1 MNLGKADIKFLNSDP
16 RRKMSAP
23 AATWAEN
30 FVKTKDLGF
39 INDSAGANSP
49 AFAKQEVWD
58 PIIESL
64 NETEFLNN
72 GERWTNPARYLISAP
87 TTGQYKSETA
97 YNNAIEKI
105 FSTIRQ
111 NQYDLPP
118 DLNQVNENFIQNQT
132 KELFTRSRA
141 EMQRLA
147 DDNPEFKYAVARFL
161 GGMVASFSDPVTQ
174 QAMMLEGAVA
184 IGRTMWRQ
192 LFNSA
197 VLNGGAGAFSEIAVK
212 EWYDELDVDYEFS
225 DFVRNVSENA
235 ALGAA
240 LPLAGAGVKLTA
252 NQLRRGYLALTGNNQ
267 RGTLENREMAA
278 ALLEAEE
285 FEEIEN
291 PLQSAT
297 PNEAQYVHNQRLV
310 EAGAAAAN
318 AQPPA
323 MSPDAPLP
331 LKSVDPLRDE
341 LNALDKK
348 WEANNAKLKT
358 AEAEGLEIQNRLNDA
373 YDADPSLTKDS
384 KIIKDIISEN
394 KLNQSK
400 VEELQSI
407 QDGLGKQRGKILDKQ
422 KQAAKTS
429 PVVADV
435 NNLEGVNLISMV
447 KASEIGVDAETFQ
460 FKAEGD
466 EFGVTARLQG
476 VQTFNPYWAG
486 TVSVYEYA
494 DGRKVIADGHQ
505 RLGLAKRIMAQDPSQ
520 DISLHAYTFREVD
533 GITPEEMRVVAA
545 LKNIVEGSGTAID
558 AAKVLR
564 VDPSRLPD
572 LPPNSELVQ
581 QARGIMP
588 LSDNSF
594 GMVVNGVV
602 PAKYAAFVGRLID
615 DQDLQDAAMSV
626 LAKANPENKFQAEAI
641 VRQVKETPSEQVTQI
656 SLFGEELM
664 TESYYFE
671 RGKILDR
678 AYKELRRDK
687 AAFETLVRNAE
698 RLEAE
703 GNILAA
709 DANQRKAA
717 TDAQTIT
724 LLQALANRKG
734 PLSDALNDAAKTARD
749 TGSYGPATNG
759 FLDAVRR
766 SIDAGDFQS
775 ISAGDIGRG
784 IDGTAEVTRPS
795 IEEPILDGFDEPTG
809 PASDQQ
815 TGQLITD
822 MFGADEVDTPPAAVA
837 QADLEMQSALQE
849 VQDKIQPDWQPYMAM
864 EAGDTLVAMKDIV
877 PVNVRAKGVV
887 NSLGYMVQSAN
898 NEIPKRGSLLLRDN
912 GDGTFSVRDGNSTY
926 SIAKAA
932 GWSEVPGK
940 IIDDAQYASELS
952 RKAADRILNQDALG
966 KNKMRYVVAETLG
979 QDEADIFVQKLLER
993 QRFKTGLGLFRK
1005 AKKNNETLNKAAA
1018 QAAADLK
1025 IEFEPAKV
1033 KKLKRIEE
1041 KVRDKYN
1048 GKYNRLTD
1056 AARTGINAATIEE
1069 ADAFVKAMSKK
1080 FHLVDEGWKITPAGY
1095 VDRKIM
1101 VIFDDKSLGEIQIW
1115 PPGMLNA
1122 KENPTLFEKS
1132 GHDYYEISRSVD
1144 STDVE
1149 IADANQKMI
1158 EIYGAVTSTLD
1169 QSFAQKLGIGAPRAS
1184 SVDSTLSSGI
1194 SSEPSSVTTARA
1206 SSLEPPTGDQPS
1218 SVSQIMPS
1226 GPSMA
1231 AIEPKSNLN
1240 NFMDDTSDSNLDIAS
1255 ANVNMD
1261 LEVPVGQRLNPDTN
1275 ELEAV
1280 SMPIKDLRAMMDEED
1295 AVMKRLEF
1303 CTI

>member
-1 MNLGKADIKFLNSDP
+1 MNLGRADIKFLNSDP

-30 FVKTKDLGF
+30 FVKAKDVGF
-39 INDSAGANSP
+39 LNGDAGSNSP
-49 AFAKQEVWD
+49 GFAKSQVWE

-87 TTGQYKSETA
+87 TTGQYKSERA

-111 NQYDLPP
+111 NQLNLSP
-118 DLNQVNENFIQNQT
+118 DLNQVNESFIEKQT
-132 KELFTRSRA
+132 VELVNRERA
-141 EMQRLA
+141 ELQKLS
-147 DDNPEFKYAVARFL
+147 DDNPGFLYGTARF
-161 GGMVASFSDPVTQ
+161 GGAMTASLSDPVAQ

-212 EWYDELDVDYEFS
+212 EWYDELDIDYEFS
-225 DFVRNVSENA
+225 DFVTNVSANA

-240 LPLAGAGVKLTA
+240 LPLAGAGIKLTA
-252 NQLRRGYLALTGNNQ
+252 NQARRGYLALTGNNQ

-331 LKSVDPLRDE
+331 MSAASV
-341 LNALDKK
+341 
-348 WEANNAKLKT
+348 
-358 AEAEGLEIQNRLNDA
+358 
-373 YDADPSLTKDS
+373 S
-384 KIIKDIISEN
+384 
-394 KLNQSK
+394 
-400 VEELQSI
+400 
-407 QDGLGKQRGKILDKQ
+407 
-422 KQAAKTS
+422 AA
-429 PVVADV
+429 
-435 NNLEGVNLISMV
+435 NLEGVNLISMV

-533 GITPEEMRVVAA
+533 GITPAEMRVVAA

-594 GMVVNGVV
+594 GMVVNGIV

-822 MFGADEVDTPPAAVA
+822 MFGADEVEPGSLQDLSRLLDQNPTREQIDNHPSVLSALDEIESRPDTVKIDGYDSDDWHNSRVYKINGEDVVSTDEAMLRFERDAEALAFKELNLDVEPVLANKELTIVLGPPAAGKSTIA
-837 QADLEMQSALQE
+837 NELAIANRSAILDSDE
-849 VQDKIQPDWQPYMAM
+849 IKK
-864 EAGDTLVAMKDIV
+864 TL
-877 PVNVRAKGVV
+877 PE
-887 NSLGYMVQSAN
+887 Y
-898 NEIPKRGSLLLRDN
+898 
-912 GDGTFSVRDGNSTY
+912 
-926 SIAKAA
+926 
-932 GWSEVPGK
+932 
-940 IIDDAQYASELS
+940 
-952 RKAADRILNQDALG
+952 
-966 KNKMRYVVAETLG
+966 
-979 QDEADIFVQKLLER
+979 
-993 QRFKTGLGLFRK
+993 
-1005 AKKNNETLNKAAA
+1005 
-1018 QAAADLK
+1018 
-1025 IEFEPAKV
+1025 
-1033 KKLKRIEE
+1033 
-1041 KVRDKYN
+1041 
-1048 GKYNRLTD
+1048 
-1056 AARTGINAATIEE
+1056 
-1069 ADAFVKAMSKK
+1069 
-1080 FHLVDEGWKITPAGY
+1080 EG
-1095 VDRKIM
+1095 
-1101 VIFDDKSLGEIQIW
+1101 
-1115 PPGMLNA
+1115 
-1122 KENPTLFEKS
+1122 
-1132 GHDYYEISRSVD
+1132 
-1144 STDVE
+1144 
-1149 IADANQKMI
+1149 
-1158 EIYGAVTSTLD
+1158 
-1169 QSFAQKLGIGAPRAS
+1169 GIGASAVHEESSNLAKELQALMIERGTNIVLPKVGYSAS
-1184 SVDSTLSSGI
+1184 SIRDVISLYKNKGYKVRLVNMDVTPENAFQRMIRRFVSTGRIIPPEYLDRVGSN
-1194 SSEPSSVTTARA
+1194 PSATYKTLKQEGVADGYA
-1206 SSLEPPTGDQPS
+1206 EIDNNG
-1218 SVSQIMPS
+1218 
-1226 GPSMA
+1226 GFN
-1231 AIEPKSNLN
+1231 EPKTVREISGENPLLGSS
-1240 NFMDDTSDSNLDIAS
+1240 FDVPPGGRTGPDAIRS
-1255 ANVNMD
+1255 AEREGAEDLIQTEALADADMD